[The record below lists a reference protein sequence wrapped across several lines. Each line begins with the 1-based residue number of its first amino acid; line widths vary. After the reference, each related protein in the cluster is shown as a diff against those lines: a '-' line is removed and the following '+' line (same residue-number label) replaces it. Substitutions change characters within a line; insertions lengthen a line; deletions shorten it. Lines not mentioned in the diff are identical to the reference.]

1 MSAQDGGRQVLR
13 VSDGTQFLNGD
24 SRDISA
30 MFDSDSVDFVV
41 TSPPYWA
48 IRDYGY
54 DNQIGYS
61 QTYEEYLDDLKTV
74 FEGCYDIMKNERW
87 IAINVG
93 TVVSQEGMKFLSGDV
108 VRICTEI
115 GFVFRKDI
123 IWNKP
128 RGQTKWQR
136 GGTQFT
142 TNPFPRHFNTNINH
156 EFILLFSKGEV
167 PRRGREEAERLT
179 AADFGPYIDYERPYL
194 RKVAYSVWDI
204 TPVNSPRLD
213 EKHAAP
219 FPEEIPRRLIELFT
233 YPGEVVLDPFAGAGT
248 SLRIAKELG
257 RVPAGVEMS
266 KEYHAGATK
275 RLTQVANPKKTT
287 ILQSTAARFSAS
299 PNQRLEEFNNSI
311 TKIEKKIRDLCKE
324 EHPPTLSEQIK
335 QVEKRLKRL
344 NRRLVSLKT
353 STNEP
358 PKNSILSWDSSNS
371 KVSHLSEMSVK
382 ELKSRLKSKGLKTT
396 GRKSVLIERLEKGD

>member
-1 MSAQDGGRQVLR
+1 MKK
-13 VSDGTQFLNGD
+13 QFINSD
-24 SRDISA
+24 SRKIENL
-30 MFDSDSVDFVV
+30 FDAESVDFVV

-54 DNQIGYS
+54 DNQIGFQQSYND
-61 QTYEEYLDDLKTV
+61 YLEDMKKV
-74 FEGCYDIMKNERW
+74 FQGCYNIMKDERW

-93 TVVSQEGMKFLSGDV
+93 TVVSKEGMKFLSGDV
-108 VRICTEI
+108 VRICEEI
-115 GFVFRKDI
+115 GFIFRKDI

-156 EFILLFSKGEV
+156 EFILLFTKGDV

-179 AADFGPYIDYERPYL
+179 AEDFGPYVDYERPYL
-194 RKVAYSVWDI
+194 RAVAYSVWDI

-257 RVPAGVEMS
+257 RIPAGVEMS
-266 KEYHAGATK
+266 KVYYAAAVKRLSEVKPYESEQILSKTASRFTKTPNEQLEFFDKEVNKLEKKIKDLCKNDSPPSMANQIKRAENRIKALERQLKNIKKAGATSNIGLNK
-275 RLTQVANPKKTT
+275 WVVGGNIGKDFQKMTVA
-287 ILQSTAARFSAS
+287 
-299 PNQRLEEFNNSI
+299 
-311 TKIEKKIRDLCKE
+311 
-324 EHPPTLSEQIK
+324 
-335 QVEKRLKRL
+335 
-344 NRRLVSLKT
+344 
-353 STNEP
+353 
-358 PKNSILSWDSSNS
+358 
-371 KVSHLSEMSVK
+371 
-382 ELKSRLKSKGLKTT
+382 ELKAELKSKGLSTSGK
-396 GRKSVLIERLEKGD
+396 KSELIERLEKGD

>member
-1 MSAQDGGRQVLR
+1 MKKHFINS
-13 VSDGTQFLNGD
+13 D
-24 SRDISA
+24 SRKIGKL
-30 MFDSDSVDFVV
+30 FDAESVDFVV

-54 DNQIGYS
+54 DNQIGFKQSYKD
-61 QTYEEYLDDLKTV
+61 YLSDMKKV
-74 FEGCYDIMKNERW
+74 FKGCYKIMKDESW

-93 TVVSQEGMKFLSGDV
+93 TVVSKEGMKFLSGDV
-108 VRICTEI
+108 VKICEEI
-115 GFVFRKDI
+115 GFIFRKDI

-156 EFILLFSKGEV
+156 EFILLFTKGEV

-179 AADFGPYIDYERPYL
+179 AEDFGPYVDYERPYL
-194 RKVAYSVWDI
+194 RAVAYSVWDI

-257 RVPAGVEMS
+257 RIPAGVEMS
-266 KEYHAGATK
+266 KAYY
-275 RLTQVANPKKTT
+275 
-287 ILQSTAARFSAS
+287 TAAV
-299 PNQRLEEFNNSI
+299 NRLEEVQVSDERQILSKTANRF
-311 TKIEKKIRDLCKE
+311 TKTPNEQLDYFDNEVNKLEKKIRDLGKSDSA
-324 EHPPTLSEQIK
+324 PSMANQIK
-335 QVEKRLKRL
+335 RTEKRIKALQKQL
-344 NRRLVSLKT
+344 HSIKKASIGKSFGLSKWVTEKKT
-353 STNEP
+353 K
-358 PKNSILSWDSSNS
+358 KNFQSMT
-371 KVSHLSEMSVK
+371 VT
-382 ELKSRLKSKGLKTT
+382 ELKAELKAKGLSRSGK
-396 GRKSVLIERLEKGD
+396 KNDLIERLKQGD

>member
-1 MSAQDGGRQVLR
+1 MKTRFFNS
-13 VSDGTQFLNGD
+13 D
-24 SRDISA
+24 SRGIEKL
-30 MFDSDSVDFVV
+30 FDAESVDFVV

-54 DNQIGYS
+54 DNQIGFQQSYDN
-61 QTYEEYLDDLKTV
+61 YLEDMKKV
-74 FEGCYDIMKNERW
+74 FQGCYSIMKDERW

-93 TVVSQEGMKFLSGDV
+93 TVVSKEDMKFLSGDV
-108 VRICTEI
+108 VRICEEI
-115 GFVFRKDI
+115 GFIFRKDI

-156 EFILLFSKGEV
+156 EFILLFTKGDV
-167 PRRGREEAERLT
+167 PRRGREEADRLT
-179 AADFGPYIDYERPYL
+179 ADDFGPYVDYERPYL
-194 RKVAYSVWDI
+194 RAVAYSVWDI

-257 RVPAGVEMS
+257 RIPAGVEMS
-266 KEYHAGATK
+266 KVYYTAAVK
-275 RLTQVANPKKTT
+275 RLGEVQPSDNRHILSKTA
-287 ILQSTAARFSAS
+287 SRFTKT
-299 PNQRLEEFNNSI
+299 PNEQLEFFDKEVN
-311 TKIEKKIRDLCKE
+311 KIEKKIKDLCKNDDA
-324 EHPPTLSEQIK
+324 PSLTNQIK
-335 QVEKRLKRL
+335 RAEKRIKALERQLQNIK
-344 NRRLVSLKT
+344 
-353 STNEP
+353 
-358 PKNSILSWDSSNS
+358 
-371 KVSHLSEMSVK
+371 KVSARSNIGLNKWALENKTENSFQKMTVA
-382 ELKSRLKSKGLKTT
+382 ELKAELKSKGLPISGK
-396 GRKSVLIERLEKGD
+396 KSELIERLKQGD